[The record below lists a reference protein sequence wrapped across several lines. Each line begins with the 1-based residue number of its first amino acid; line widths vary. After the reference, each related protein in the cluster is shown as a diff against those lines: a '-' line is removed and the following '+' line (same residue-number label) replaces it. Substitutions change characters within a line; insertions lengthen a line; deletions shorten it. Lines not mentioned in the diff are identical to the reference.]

1 MCPQDACT
9 IGQKIASI
17 TILLIFSA
25 MAFQWFPHDTSI
37 YFQFHSE
44 MSKPQYNCIYC
55 GQFMTTREANRIHIQ
70 QECLERPDAALP
82 CACLFCGLR
91 FPSKASLRVH
101 LSRWCKEKW
110 FSLFFWCFLLMKYM
124 TLYWYSA
131 AVQHLFLGAISNF
144 ATGFQKV
151 NVSQNKM
158 SKGCLYIPIYK
169 DWHFLC
175 IFSNALW
182 WY

>member
-158 SKGCLYIPIYK
+158 SKGCLYIPIY
-169 DWHFLC
+169 
-175 IFSNALW
+175 
-182 WY
+182 